1 MWGFLSPIRQAV
13 GGNGT
18 QGNRG
23 PPVTPASC
31 AKAKENH
38 LLGATQGADRDML
51 VKVTFHAIHDSA
63 PENAAMYLTG
73 SLPSLGSW
81 DVKRAR
87 KMNRAPNG
95 SWALAIYI
103 PEKAEF
109 LYQYLLIQE
118 PEDGSAV
125 QEPIVLWEGGL
136 ERKCKLVER
145 CCRPSK
151 PPSHA
156 AAAPCVRARDLQL
169 YAACTPALS
178 VLLVPPNPPPGA
190 SGSPNRS
197 MVLADDTRG
206 EGTARTS
213 PTPANSSPAAEQVSA
228 LPQLTVRPL
237 RAPGV
242 LVHARTPARRIRPC
256 VSPCRRLNGGG
267 GAVAGMDTRDG

>member
-18 QGNRG
+18 TGTRG

-38 LLGATQGADRDML
+38 LLGATPGADRDML

-81 DVKRAR
+81 AVKRAR

-145 CCRPSK
+145 CCRPSTPHTLQQLPAFARAICGCK
-151 PPSHA
+151 QPASLRSTSYWCPRSRPPVPLAVRIAPWFSRMTRAARARPGRRPRPQTLLPPPSRSVCSRRSPC
-156 AAAPCVRARDLQL
+156 APCAHRA
-169 YAACTPALS
+169 C
-178 VLLVPPNPPPGA
+178 
-190 SGSPNRS
+190 
-197 MVLADDTRG
+197 
-206 EGTARTS
+206 
-213 PTPANSSPAAEQVSA
+213 
-228 LPQLTVRPL
+228 
-237 RAPGV
+237 
-242 LVHARTPARRIRPC
+242 
-256 VSPCRRLNGGG
+256 
-267 GAVAGMDTRDG
+267 

>member
-13 GGNGT
+13 GGNGAPGT
-18 QGNRG
+18 RG

-38 LLGATQGADRDML
+38 LLGATLGADRDML

-118 PEDGSAV
+118 PEDCSAI

-145 CCRPSK
+145 CCYPSNPSTLQQLPAFASAICGFAQPARLCSGYWCRRSRPPVPLAVQIAPWFSQMTR
-151 PPSHA
+151 A
-156 AAAPCVRARDLQL
+156 ARARPGCRPRPQSLLLPLSRSVRSRSSTCAPCAHW
-169 YAACTPALS
+169 AC
-178 VLLVPPNPPPGA
+178 
-190 SGSPNRS
+190 
-197 MVLADDTRG
+197 
-206 EGTARTS
+206 
-213 PTPANSSPAAEQVSA
+213 
-228 LPQLTVRPL
+228 
-237 RAPGV
+237 
-242 LVHARTPARRIRPC
+242 
-256 VSPCRRLNGGG
+256 
-267 GAVAGMDTRDG
+267 

>member
-1 MWGFLSPIRQAV
+1 VQLAFFLNSNHTLMWGFLSPIRQAV
-13 GGNGT
+13 GGNGNP
-18 QGNRG
+18 GNRG

-31 AKAKENH
+31 AMAKENH
-38 LLGATQGADRDML
+38 LLGATPGADRDML

-145 CCRPSK
+145 FRRPSN
-151 PPSHA
+151 PSRCSSS
-156 AAAPCVRARDLQL
+156 PRSRARS
-169 YAACTPALS
+169 AAVRS
-178 VLLVPPNPPPGA
+178 LLARAHRLVGA
-190 SGSPNRS
+190 P
-197 MVLADDTRG
+197 D
-206 EGTARTS
+206 
-213 PTPANSSPAAEQVSA
+213 
-228 LPQLTVRPL
+228 
-237 RAPGV
+237 
-242 LVHARTPARRIRPC
+242 PARRCLWQSESHHGSR
-256 VSPCRRLNGGG
+256 G
-267 GAVAGMDTRDG
+267 

>member
-18 QGNRG
+18 TGTRG

-38 LLGATQGADRDML
+38 LLGATPGADRDML

-145 CCRPSK
+145 CCRPST
-151 PPSHA
+151 PPHA
-156 AAAPCVRARDLQL
+156 AAAPLVRARYLRL
-169 YAACTPALS
+169 YAACTPALI
-178 VLLVPPNPPPGA
+178 VLLVPPIPPPGA
-190 SGSPNRS
+190 SGSPNRT

-206 EGTARTS
+206 EGTARAS
-213 PTPANSSPAAEQVSA
+213 PTPANTPPAAEQVSVR
-228 LPQLTVRPL
+228 PQITVRPL
-237 RAPGV
+237 RAP
-242 LVHARTPARRIRPC
+242 AC
-256 VSPCRRLNGGG
+256 
-267 GAVAGMDTRDG
+267 